1 MVSEIISGDD
11 DALLS
16 DEEYP
21 ELVRK
26 ARERA
31 QVKQMG
37 GDKSVP
43 VATGNQHHDS
53 QRHNTLSA
61 TPPIPLQSTRCQPSD
76 PDHKVTTFITSNIP
90 NTNALLAHVRLQQ
103 QLRDIRIAWCMKQRL
118 DTETTASVFLTYKG
132 VRLYDVST
140 CKSLGL
146 GVDRSGILTR
156 HGKRQILTEEE
167 QKVHLEIWTEDSWT
181 EHMREKESSGRRERA
196 NSADAMGA
204 LDDGGSQDKIGQ
216 IRILLKSKG
225 YPDHKII
232 ARPVC
237 SARTSFK
244 WNMADLN
251 AAADHNS
258 FAYGGSVPRSDEDTT
273 RERDLLG
280 LRR

>member
-1 MVSEIISGDD
+1 MGVVSDIVPGDD

-31 QVKQMG
+31 QVKETG
-37 GDKSVP
+37 SDKSVP
-43 VATGNQHHDS
+43 VATSKQHHDS
-53 QRHNTLSA
+53 QRHNTLTA
-61 TPPIPLQSTRCQPSD
+61 TPSVSLQSTRCQPSE

-103 QLRDIRIAWCMKQRL
+103 QLRDIRIAWCMKQGL

-146 GVDRSGILTR
+146 GVDRSGILTH
-156 HGKRQILTEEE
+156 HGKRQSLTEEE

-181 EHMREKESSGRRERA
+181 EHVREKERSDRRETA
-196 NSADAMGA
+196 NSADAMGG

-225 YPDHKII
+225 YPDHKIV

-237 SARTSFK
+237 SARTSLK
-244 WNMADLN
+244 QDMADLN
-251 AAADHNS
+251 VIADHDS
-258 FAYGGSVPRSDEDTT
+258 FAYGGSVPRSDENTA
-273 RERDLLG
+273 RERDLPRL
-280 LRR
+280 